1 MSGACRAAGAAASVV
16 NARTPTLRWRVR
28 PVRRDIVEEYRTIEA
43 GAGWI
48 DRAAR
53 GRIRFE
59 GRDAASFLQALLT
72 NDVLRVQRGE
82 GVYAAYL
89 TPQGRM
95 ITDIDVLHRGGWL
108 FGSVPDGLG
117 ASMAARF
124 DQLIFSE
131 DLTVSDVSSLWT
143 EIAVAGGD
151 ASVRVARALAEDAA
165 RLAALPE
172 LSQIDYG
179 DGFVVRGGDA
189 PWPMFRIVVPVA
201 ERGAIVSALE
211 QHGVVPMSAE
221 VAETLRVEA
230 GRPLWGREL
239 TADTIPLE
247 AGLLERAI
255 STSKGCYV
263 GQEIIIRILHRGGG
277 RVAKRLMT
285 VMFGATV
292 QEPPAPGTSLLA
304 DGHAVGHVTSAVY
317 SPARDAIVALAYV
330 HRDAA
335 AVGRV
340 LTIDGG
346 GTGAIVA

>member
-1 MSGACRAAGAAASVV
+1 M
-16 NARTPTLRWRVR
+16 
-28 PVRRDIVEEYRTIEA
+28 RDIVEEYRTIEA

-48 DRAAR
+48 DRSAR

-59 GRDAASFLQALLT
+59 GKDAASFLQALLT
-72 NDVLRVQRGE
+72 NDILRLQPGE
-82 GVYAAYL
+82 GAYAAYL

-117 ASMAARF
+117 APLAARF

-151 ASVRVARALAEDAA
+151 AVMRVASALAEDAA

-179 DGFVVRGGDA
+179 DGFVARGGDA

-201 ERGAIVSALE
+201 EHGAIVAALE

-239 TADTIPLE
+239 TSDTIPLE
-247 AGLLERAI
+247 AGLLDRAI

-277 RVAKRLMT
+277 RVAKRLMALALD
-285 VMFGATV
+285 ATQ
-292 QEPPAPGTSLLA
+292 QEPPASGTSLAA
-304 DGHAVGHVTSAVY
+304 DGHVVGHITSAVY
-317 SPARDAIVALAYV
+317 SPARDAIIALAYV

-335 AVGRV
+335 EVGRV
-340 LTIDGG
+340 LTVDGG
-346 GTGAIVA
+346 AAAAIVA

>member
-1 MSGACRAAGAAASVV
+1 M
-16 NARTPTLRWRVR
+16 
-28 PVRRDIVEEYRTIEA
+28 RDIVEEYRTIEA

-48 DRAAR
+48 DRSAR

-59 GRDAASFLQALLT
+59 GKDAASFLQALLT
-72 NDVLRVQRGE
+72 NDVLRLQPGE

-95 ITDIDVLHRGGWL
+95 IADIDVLHRGGWL

-117 ASMAARF
+117 AAMAARF
-124 DQLIFSE
+124 EQLIFSE
-131 DLTVSDVSSLWT
+131 DLTVGDVSSQWT

-151 ASVRVARALAEDAA
+151 AATRVASALAEDAA
-165 RLAALPE
+165 RLEALPE

-179 DGFVVRGGDA
+179 DGFVARGGDA
-189 PWPMFRIVVPVA
+189 PWPMFRIIVPAA
-201 ERGAIVSALE
+201 EHGAIVSALE

-239 TADTIPLE
+239 TTDTIPLE
-247 AGLLERAI
+247 AGLLDRAI

-277 RVAKRLMT
+277 RVAKRLMM
-285 VMFGATV
+285 VAFDATV
-292 QEPPAPGTSLLA
+292 REPPASGTFLLA
-304 DGHAVGHVTSAVY
+304 DGHAVGHVTSAVC

-335 AVGRV
+335 EVGRV
-340 LTIDGG
+340 LTVDV
-346 GTGAIVA
+346 GATATIVK